1 MINTKENQE
10 ITIEN
15 GVKILSLKANEI
27 VREMEKN
34 GKYSLTYKDKE
45 GNIKNRSYK
54 KLYKGMLAYS
64 LDLIKLYE
72 LKPKAF
78 KLYNETDKN
87 LTTNLI
93 VSVNFKKE
101 LLEYSKDDIQY
112 TYDSKKEECKKREYR
127 INGVKKNKAEL
138 RNQLYTDGFVI
149 DGVKYVF
156 FKRSSSSARESD
168 TLFID
173 EKYYKDMMKWSH
185 FDIDFSKHG
194 EFDFASLKAYESL
207 TLSGIEGLI
216 TIDPNSILLINDK
229 KTKCNAPASV
239 TRLDVNGI
247 PEVTNEDHFKHE
259 SNIWDGQSL
268 IDESIVPD
276 HNKSMWQLRQRF
288 FKTAAFSCK
297 LQQYFRDRCR
307 EEGRDY
313 DIATTFD
320 MFGRE
325 MLLKDIK
332 LITTPSSLK
341 FLKFS
346 KYASDIKDEHKQ
358 KRDAYLFWL
367 KKVSSS
373 FGLCKNEKET
383 VYGTARALSYQMI
396 NSLDL
401 SEQEIRE
408 LLKEEFEY
416 IRLLKTGS
424 TVFRWHCNL
433 YDPSPSESFVSH
445 LIAHCQDADKT
456 RLYAG
461 FLNDKTNDYKDLLYQ
476 GKVKLT
482 NTDYS
487 VLVGNPI
494 EMLAAAY
501 GDEINQ
507 SIHKRKYDVWC
518 NRYEDG
524 QELFGAR
531 NPHICAGNV
540 LLARNVWHDEFKY
553 INLTGNIVIINNYE
567 SDIQNKLQ
575 GADQDSD
582 TVLLSS
588 NPILVAKAREAQ
600 KFPIPVKDIDLL
612 PTPREFN
619 NAQSAAID
627 DVIANNKIGTIIDRS
642 QILNSHYWNC
652 RSKGATEAE
661 LQEIYDKISML
672 SSLSQLEL
680 DKCKK
685 YYDEETVKIKDALAA
700 IYDMQWRG
708 GFLIKSMY
716 KPRSKEVDEETKE
729 TIEKYKQEKDA
740 GALSQEMY
748 DNIVDGLTIEYKEKK
763 RIKPKFFSKMKKNKK
778 VDKKYFETLYCPM
791 DILVEYIEKA
801 RDRYNKPNKEDKIP
815 ISDILVEIKGH
826 KDDRRQ
832 IKILYGFVYK
842 AKKEI
847 DQLRQD
853 EEMNGAERA
862 KKIRQILDELTEEFK
877 KKKISIETVSA
888 IIKKSYEDEDR
899 KPEDRKNK
907 TVPAIVDGKE
917 IQIKVSKYRLRMMGA
932 LWASHPE
939 KVKACFKLCN
949 GNQPMPRLIKSED
962 GDITIWG
969 ERYKKILVPVE

>member
-1 MINTKENQE
+1 MSNTKENQE

-15 GVKILSLKANEI
+15 GVKILSIPANDI
-27 VREMEKN
+27 VREMDKS
-34 GKYSLTYKDKE
+34 GKYSLNYINKE
-45 GNIKNRSYK
+45 GNIRNKNLK

-64 LDLIKLYE
+64 LDLIELYE

-78 KLYNETDKN
+78 KLRNKTDKN
-87 LTTNLI
+87 LTTDLI
-93 VSVNFKKE
+93 VGVNFKKE
-101 LLEYSKDDIQY
+101 LLEYSKEN
-112 TYDSKKEECKKREYR
+112 TEWSYDPKTEECKQREYR
-127 INGVKKNKAEL
+127 IAGVKKNKASL
-138 RNQLYTDGFVI
+138 RQELYTQGFNI

-173 EKYYKDMMKWSH
+173 ERYHKAMMKWSH
-185 FDIDFSKHG
+185 FGIDFGKHG
-194 EFDFASLKAYESL
+194 KFDYASLKAYNSL
-207 TLSGIEGLI
+207 TLSGIEGLL
-216 TIDPNSILLINDK
+216 TIDPNSILLIGDK
-229 KTKCNAPASV
+229 EIECYAPASV
-239 TRLDVNGI
+239 TRLVDGMPV
-247 PEVTNEDHFKHE
+247 VTNEDNYKHM
-259 SNIWDGQSL
+259 SNFWDGQSL
-268 IDESIVPD
+268 IDESIVV
-276 HNKSMWQLRQRF
+276 NKDKCMQQLRNRL

-297 LQQYFRDRCR
+297 LQQYFQDRCR

-313 DIATTFD
+313 NTATTFD

-346 KYASDIKDEHKQ
+346 NYVSTVKDKHKQ

-401 SEQEIRE
+401 SQEEIRE

-416 IRLLKTGS
+416 IRMLKSDS

-461 FLNDKTNDYKDLLYQ
+461 FVNDKTDDYKELLYQ

-482 NTDYS
+482 DTDYS
-487 VLVGNPI
+487 VLVGNPC
-494 EMLAAAY
+494 EMMAAAY
-501 GDEINQ
+501 GDEINE
-507 SIHKRKYDVWC
+507 SIHKGKYDVWC
-518 NRYEDG
+518 NRYKDR

-531 NPHICAGNV
+531 NPHIAFGNV
-540 LLARNVWHDEFKY
+540 LLARNVWHDEFRY
-553 INLTGNIVIINNYE
+553 MNLTGNIVIINCYK
-567 SDIQNKLQ
+567 SDIQNRLQ

-588 NPILVAKAREAQ
+588 NPILVEKAKEAQ
-600 KFPIPVKDIDLL
+600 KFPIPVKDIDLE

-619 NAQSAAID
+619 NIESAEID

-642 QILNSHYWNC
+642 QILNSHYWDC

-680 DKCKK
+680 DKPKK
-685 YYDEETVKIKDALAA
+685 YFNEKTVRIKEALTATL
-700 IYDMQWRG
+700 DTQWRG
-708 GFLIKSMY
+708 EPLIKSVY
-716 KPRSKEVDEETKE
+716 KPRKKAVNKETKE
-729 TIEKYKQEKDA
+729 KIEEYKQEKNA
-740 GALSQEMY
+740 GELTQEMY
-748 DNIVDGLTIEYKEKK
+748 DKKVEKLTIEYKEKEI
-763 RIKPKFFSKMKKNKK
+763 IKPRFFSKMKKNKK
-778 VDKKYFETLYCPM
+778 VPKEYFQALNCPM
-791 DILVEYIEKA
+791 DIMVDYIEKA
-801 RDRYNKPNKEDKIP
+801 KKEHRKPYNENKIP
-815 ISDILVEIKGH
+815 LSDILVEIKGH
-826 KDDRRQ
+826 EDDRRQ
-832 IKILYGFVYK
+832 IKKLYGFVYK

-847 DQLRQD
+847 DELRQD
-853 EEMNGAERA
+853 EEMKGAERA
-862 KKIRQILDELTEEFK
+862 RKIRQILDELTEEFK
-877 KKKISIETVSA
+877 VKKIKIETVSA
-888 IIKKSYEDEDR
+888 IIKMSYEDEDR
-899 KPEDRKNK
+899 KKEDRKNK
-907 TVPAIVDGKE
+907 TVTAIVDDKE
-917 IQIKVSKYRLRMMGA
+917 IEIKVSEYRMRMMGA

-949 GNQPMPRLIKSED
+949 GDQPMPRLKKEED